1 MGEEGM
7 DELKENFESE
17 GGEKTRRGAHGGE
30 MTELC
35 DSGRGKSHRRR
46 RMWCMSRWNL
56 CVSLLLSTADGEE
69 NAANGTRWV
78 CRARHAAKHGRKC
91 KIMGDFG

>member
-30 MTELC
+30 
-35 DSGRGKSHRRR
+35 K
-46 RMWCMSRWNL
+46 
-56 CVSLLLSTADGEE
+56 
-69 NAANGTRWV
+69 
-78 CRARHAAKHGRKC
+78 
-91 KIMGDFG
+91 